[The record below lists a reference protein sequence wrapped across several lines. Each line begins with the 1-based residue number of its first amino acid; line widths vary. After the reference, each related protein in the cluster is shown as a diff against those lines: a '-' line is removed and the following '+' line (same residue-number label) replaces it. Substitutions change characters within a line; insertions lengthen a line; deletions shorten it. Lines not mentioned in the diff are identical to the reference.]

1 MESNNISKVD
11 LDELRKNNTPKSQ
24 IVNSNKIDNSMSNKS
39 NVYSDNY
46 DWSKNSTIEKSNKT
60 VDNYKISYVDFSKIY
75 TNKYDALDGNNPV
88 KISDSTKQLW
98 LNGEATFK
106 TNPDGSVLISVNGVP
121 YGWTTSSILNAN
133 MESDLKETQN
143 KNNNNQN
150 TSNSET
156 KTEKITVDDLLNT
169 PPAQQNA
176 NTNVNDNSNQTVNEN
191 PTVKK
196 NIGATVATLGAG
208 IAEGAADTAEKGLH
222 GLAAMGAA
230 IATPFTGAFDIATGK
245 HATKGMWDQVGDL
258 MMENKVKDSWD
269 SVYNKEISD
278 VKDKTYGFNATRA
291 VGNFGGGM
299 IVGAALSG
307 GLSAAASAPSTTA
320 SAGTEVAVSGPTAV
334 AETSQ
339 AASTG
344 TEVAVSSQTASQ
356 AASAGQNVARIESAV
371 TNGAAS
377 GASTAGSAASG
388 ASTAGSAASGA
399 STAGSAAS
407 GASTAGS
414 AASGASTAGNA
425 ASSVG
430 SSSGKIVDAIKGS
443 IKGAS
448 GKAYS
453 TPEGILQ
460 AVKSG
465 DLDAKTAWEF
475 VKKASKGIERPD
487 SGTVHYVLGVLRGMA
502 RGKI

>member
-46 DWSKNSTIEKSNKT
+46 DWSKNSTIEKNNKT

-121 YGWTTSSILNAN
+121 YGWTTASILNAN

-143 KNNNNQN
+143 KNNNNNNNQN

-169 PPAQQNA
+169 PPAQQNT

-388 ASTAGSAASGA
+388 ASSLVGKSGTSYSSAR
-399 STAGSAAS
+399 
-407 GASTAGS
+407 
-414 AASGASTAGNA
+414 
-425 ASSVG
+425 
-430 SSSGKIVDAIKGS
+430 D
-443 IKGAS
+443 
-448 GKAYS
+448 
-453 TPEGILQ
+453 ILS
-460 AVKSG
+460 AVKKG
-465 DLDAKTAWEF
+465 DLDASIAKKF
-475 VKKASKGIERPD
+475 VKTSNTNIQDGGELHSILAELANLAKK
-487 SGTVHYVLGVLRGMA
+487 
-502 RGKI
+502 

>member
-46 DWSKNSTIEKSNKT
+46 DWSKNSTIEKNNKT

-121 YGWTTSSILNAN
+121 YGWTTASILNAN

-143 KNNNNQN
+143 KNNNNNQN

-169 PPAQQNA
+169 PPAQQNT

-377 GASTAGSAASG
+377 GASTAGTTASG

-399 STAGSAAS
+399 SSLVGKSGTSYSSAR
-407 GASTAGS
+407 
-414 AASGASTAGNA
+414 
-425 ASSVG
+425 
-430 SSSGKIVDAIKGS
+430 D
-443 IKGAS
+443 
-448 GKAYS
+448 
-453 TPEGILQ
+453 ILS
-460 AVKSG
+460 AVKKG
-465 DLDAKTAWEF
+465 DLDASIAKKF
-475 VKKASKGIERPD
+475 VKTSNTNIQDGGELHSILAELANLAKK
-487 SGTVHYVLGVLRGMA
+487 
-502 RGKI
+502 

>member
-46 DWSKNSTIEKSNKT
+46 DWSKNSTIEKNNKT

-121 YGWTTSSILNAN
+121 YGWTTASILNAN

-143 KNNNNQN
+143 KNNNNNQN

-169 PPAQQNA
+169 PPAQQNT

-414 AASGASTAGNA
+414 AASGASSLVGKSGTSY
-425 ASSVG
+425 SSVEKVLSAVEKG
-430 SSSGKIVDAIKGS
+430 DVDTSAARKFIVSMYGHEGEAEKYLAKLGGIKSVLSGAAESRKI
-443 IKGAS
+443 
-448 GKAYS
+448 
-453 TPEGILQ
+453 P
-460 AVKSG
+460 
-465 DLDAKTAWEF
+465 
-475 VKKASKGIERPD
+475 RPF
-487 SGTVHYVLGVLRGMA
+487 
-502 RGKI
+502 

>member
-1 MESNNISKVD
+1 
-11 LDELRKNNTPKSQ
+11 
-24 IVNSNKIDNSMSNKS
+24 
-39 NVYSDNY
+39 
-46 DWSKNSTIEKSNKT
+46 
-60 VDNYKISYVDFSKIY
+60 
-75 TNKYDALDGNNPV
+75 
-88 KISDSTKQLW
+88 
-98 LNGEATFK
+98 
-106 TNPDGSVLISVNGVP
+106 
-121 YGWTTSSILNAN
+121 
-133 MESDLKETQN
+133 
-143 KNNNNQN
+143 
-150 TSNSET
+150 
-156 KTEKITVDDLLNT
+156 
-169 PPAQQNA
+169 
-176 NTNVNDNSNQTVNEN
+176 
-191 PTVKK
+191 
-196 NIGATVATLGAG
+196 
-208 IAEGAADTAEKGLH
+208 
-222 GLAAMGAA
+222 MGAA

-388 ASTAGSAASGA
+388 ASSLVGKSGTSYSSAR
-399 STAGSAAS
+399 
-407 GASTAGS
+407 
-414 AASGASTAGNA
+414 
-425 ASSVG
+425 
-430 SSSGKIVDAIKGS
+430 D
-443 IKGAS
+443 
-448 GKAYS
+448 
-453 TPEGILQ
+453 ILS
-460 AVKSG
+460 AVKKG
-465 DLDAKTAWEF
+465 DLDASIAKKF
-475 VKKASKGIERPD
+475 VKTSNTNIQDGGELHSILAELANLAKK
-487 SGTVHYVLGVLRGMA
+487 
-502 RGKI
+502 

>member
-399 STAGSAAS
+399 SSLVGKS
-407 GASTAGS
+407 GTSY
-414 AASGASTAGNA
+414 
-425 ASSVG
+425 SSVEKVLSAVEKG
-430 SSSGKIVDAIKGS
+430 DVDPDAARKFIVSMYGHVDGGVAHKYLAKLGKI
-443 IKGAS
+443 
-448 GKAYS
+448 
-453 TPEGILQ
+453 
-460 AVKSG
+460 KS
-465 DLDAKTAWEF
+465 
-475 VKKASKGIERPD
+475 
-487 SGTVHYVLGVLRGMA
+487 VLRHNS
-502 RGKI
+502 

>member
-121 YGWTTSSILNAN
+121 YGWTTASILNAN
-133 MESDLKETQN
+133 MESDLKETEN
-143 KNNNNQN
+143 KNSNNQN

-320 SAGTEVAVSGPTAV
+320 STASAGTEVAVSGPTAV

-339 AASTG
+339 AASAG

-414 AASGASTAGNA
+414 AASGASSLVGKSGTSYSSVEKVLSAVEKGDVAPNA
-425 ASSVG
+425 ARKFIVSMYGHGGEAEKYLAKLGNIKSVLT
-430 SSSGKIVDAIKGS
+430 
-443 IKGAS
+443 GAAENC
-448 GKAYS
+448 K
-453 TPEGILQ
+453 TPI
-460 AVKSG
+460 
-465 DLDAKTAWEF
+465 
-475 VKKASKGIERPD
+475 P
-487 SGTVHYVLGVLRGMA
+487 
-502 RGKI
+502 

>member
-46 DWSKNSTIEKSNKT
+46 DWSKNSTIEKNNKT

-121 YGWTTSSILNAN
+121 YGWTTASILNAN

-143 KNNNNQN
+143 KNNNNNQN

-169 PPAQQNA
+169 PPAQQNT

-388 ASTAGSAASGA
+388 ASSLVGKSGTSYSSAR
-399 STAGSAAS
+399 
-407 GASTAGS
+407 
-414 AASGASTAGNA
+414 
-425 ASSVG
+425 
-430 SSSGKIVDAIKGS
+430 D
-443 IKGAS
+443 
-448 GKAYS
+448 
-453 TPEGILQ
+453 ILS
-460 AVKSG
+460 AVKKG
-465 DLDAKTAWEF
+465 DLDASIAKKF
-475 VKKASKGIERPD
+475 VKTSNTNIQDGGELHSILAELANLAKK
-487 SGTVHYVLGVLRGMA
+487 
-502 RGKI
+502 